1 MSWKSLL
8 FLASAAISPGVEAA
22 ATLRF
27 SCSQL
32 VVERLDP

>member
-1 MSWKSLL
+1 MKWTSSLA
-8 FLASAAISPGVEAA
+8 LALGAIANVHAI
-22 ATLRF
+22 LRF

>member
-1 MSWKSLL
+1 MLKKL
-8 FLASAAISPGVEAA
+8 FLAAA
-22 ATLRF
+22 ALAASVNALLRF

>member
-1 MSWKSLL
+1 MYWG
-8 FLASAAISPGVEAA
+8 LALAAAAGVNAA

>member
-1 MSWKSLL
+1 MYWGSLL
-8 FLASAAISPGVEAA
+8 LLAGSAVVDA

>member
-1 MSWKSLL
+1 MLL
-8 FLASAAISPGVEAA
+8 AAAAVEYGVNAA

>member
-1 MSWKSLL
+1 MHWKSLL
-8 FLASAAISPGVEAA
+8 ATAAAVSTVEAA
-22 ATLRF
+22 TTLRF

>member
-1 MSWKSLL
+1 MFWRSLL
-8 FLASAAISPGVEAA
+8 LVAGAAIANA

>member
-1 MSWKSLL
+1 MH
-8 FLASAAISPGVEAA
+8 LASVVLAAAAIQNGVNAA

>member
-1 MSWKSLL
+1 MHWKSL
-8 FLASAAISPGVEAA
+8 A
-22 ATLRF
+22 ATLALSASGANAVLRF